1 MELLAEQKRCLD
13 CLVSSIE
20 QLGGRVDI
28 PKLEQIA
35 ELIIQTMRGPWRY
48 FHTSEHIFEVGG
60 SVDPIEVLAALFHD
74 LVYVQ
79 VDHGVSFNISSALCP
94 FVKEVRSQLVIRDET
109 ELPDDAMYQLVIRDE
124 TELPDDAMYQL
135 VASVFGFISGKT
147 LSPFGGQNEFL
158 SAVIAAKSLEPFL
171 PASTIAEITACIE
184 ATIPFRPVSP
194 SGLSAIE
201 LLHERL
207 VSANRDFNLA
217 WSHAEIVEI
226 VKRAVR
232 LANRDVENFASRN
245 PSNFLDNTWNLMPET
260 NHELSNVNSYT
271 VAGYRRSLQKME
283 GFLNFLKPELV
294 FQQFMQEPDDE
305 TYANLIARTRKN
317 IEVAKLYLG
326 VKLITIAILEALSY
340 RLGRDIPLS
349 TMMGELRAP
358 GFKTSVLEDY
368 LPNKQIAY
376 PLETQLE
383 KEVLNLLAIGR
394 NQESPYDIK
403 NSPVATFIIKSIG
416 FSETENFL
424 KKAQEFF
431 AGHISSEEF
440 LSYCAPDV
448 IETISSGVMKLFD
461 SRKKALGK
469 VKLVHQTVS

>member
-79 VDHGVSFNISSALCP
+79 VDQGVSFNISSALCP

-109 ELPDDAMYQLVIRDE
+109 ELPDDAMYQLV
-124 TELPDDAMYQL
+124 
-135 VASVFGFISGKT
+135 ASVFGFIPGKT

-184 ATIPFRPVSP
+184 ATIPFRPVAP

-201 LLHERL
+201 LLHQRL
-207 VSANRDFNLA
+207 ITINRDFHLG

-226 VKRAVR
+226 VKRSVR
-232 LANRDVENFASRN
+232 LANRDVENFASPN
-245 PSNFLDNTWNLMPET
+245 SSNFLDNTWNLMPET
-260 NHELSNVNSYT
+260 NHELTNVNSYT
-271 VAGYRRSLQKME
+271 VAGYRKSLQKME
-283 GFLNFLKPELV
+283 GFLNCLKPELV

-368 LPNKQIAY
+368 LPNRQIAY
-376 PLETQLE
+376 PLESQLQR
-383 KEVLNLLAIGR
+383 EVLDLLEIGR
-394 NQESPYDIK
+394 NQESRYDIK
-403 NSPVATFIIKSIG
+403 NSPVSTFIIKSIG
-416 FSETENFL
+416 FAETENFL
-424 KKAQEFF
+424 KKAQDFF

-440 LSYCAPDV
+440 LSYCSPDV

-461 SRKKALGK
+461 SRKAALGK

>member
-20 QLGGRVDI
+20 QLGGRIDI

-79 VDHGVSFNISSALCP
+79 VDQGVSFNISSALCP

-109 ELPDDAMYQLVIRDE
+109 ELPDD
-124 TELPDDAMYQL
+124 TMYQL
-135 VASVFGFISGKT
+135 VASVFGFIPGKT

-194 SGLSAIE
+194 SGFSAIE
-201 LLHERL
+201 ILHQRL
-207 VSANRDFNLA
+207 VSANGDFNLG
-217 WSHAEIVEI
+217 WSDAQTVEI
-226 VKRAVR
+226 VKRSVR

-245 PSNFLDNTWNLMPET
+245 SSNFLDNTWNLMPET
-260 NHELSNVNSYT
+260 NHALTNVNSYT

-283 GFLNFLKPELV
+283 GFLKFLKPELV

-340 RLGRDIPLS
+340 RMGREIPLS
-349 TMMGELRAP
+349 TMMGELRTP

-368 LPNKQIAY
+368 LPNKQIVY
-376 PLETQLE
+376 PLESQLQR
-383 KEVLNLLAIGR
+383 EVLDLLEIGR
-394 NQESPYDIK
+394 NQESRYDIK
-403 NSPVATFIIKSIG
+403 NSPVSTFIIKSIG
-416 FSETENFL
+416 FAETENLL

-431 AGHISSEEF
+431 ADPTSSEEF

-461 SRKKALGK
+461 SRKTALGK

>member
-1 MELLAEQKRCLD
+1 MELSGEQKRCLD

-28 PKLEQIA
+28 PKFEQIA

-79 VDHGVSFNISSALCP
+79 VDQGVNFNISSALCP
-94 FVKEVRSQLVIRDET
+94 FVKEVRSQLVIRDAA
-109 ELPDDAMYQLVIRDE
+109 ELPK
-124 TELPDDAMYQL
+124 DAMYQL
-135 VASVFGFISGKT
+135 VADVFGFIPGQT
-147 LSPFGGQNEFL
+147 LSPFAGQNEFL
-158 SAVIAAKSLEPFL
+158 SAVIAGKCLEPFL
-171 PASTIAEITACIE
+171 PASTIVQIAACIE
-184 ATIPFRPVSP
+184 ATIPFRGVSAN
-194 SGLSAIE
+194 GLSAIE
-201 LLHERL
+201 LLQQRL
-207 VSANRDFNLA
+207 VNANSDFNLGLTDP
-217 WSHAEIVEI
+217 ELCEI
-226 VKRAVR
+226 VKRSVR
-232 LANRDVENFASRN
+232 LANRDVENFASPN
-245 PSNFLDNTWNLMPET
+245 SSNFLDNTWNLMPET

-271 VAGYRRSLQKME
+271 VGGYRRSLQKME

-294 FQQFMQEPDDE
+294 FQQFMEEPDDQ
-305 TYANLIARTRKN
+305 TYANMISRTRKN

-358 GFKTSVLEDY
+358 GSKTSVLEDY
-368 LPNKQIAY
+368 LPSRQIAY
-376 PLETQLE
+376 PLESQLQ

-416 FSETENFL
+416 FAETGNFL
-424 KKAQEFF
+424 KKAQDFF
-431 AGHISSEEF
+431 AGHISAEQL
-440 LSYCAPDV
+440 LSFCDAEV
-448 IETISSGVMKLFD
+448 IDTIESGVMKLFD
-461 SRKKALGK
+461 SRKTALRKVQVAHKAI
-469 VKLVHQTVS
+469 S

>member
-1 MELLAEQKRCLD
+1 MELFVEQKRCLD

-20 QLGGRVDI
+20 QLGGRVDV

-79 VDHGVSFNISSALCP
+79 VDQGVSFNISSALSP

-109 ELPDDAMYQLVIRDE
+109 ELPDDAMYQLV
-124 TELPDDAMYQL
+124 
-135 VASVFGFISGKT
+135 ASVFGFIPGKA
-147 LSPFGGQNEFL
+147 LSPFAGQNEFL
-158 SAVIAAKSLEPFL
+158 SGVIAAKSLEDFL
-171 PASTIAEITACIE
+171 PASNIAEIVACIE
-184 ATIPFRPVSP
+184 ATIPFRPASP
-194 SGLSAIE
+194 RGLSAIE
-201 LLHERL
+201 LLHQRL
-207 VSANRDFNLA
+207 VSANRDFNLG
-217 WSHAEIVEI
+217 WSDAQTIEI
-226 VKRAVR
+226 VKRSVR
-232 LANRDVENFASRN
+232 LANRDVENFASPN
-245 PSNFLDNTWNLMPET
+245 SSNFLDNTWNLMPET
-260 NHELSNVNSYT
+260 NHELTNVNSYT
-271 VAGYRRSLQKME
+271 VGGYRRSLQKME

-305 TYANLIARTRKN
+305 AYANLIARTRKN
-317 IEVAKLYLG
+317 IAVAKLYLG
-326 VKLITIAILEALSY
+326 IKLITIALLEALSY

-358 GFKTSVLEDY
+358 GFPTSVLEDY
-368 LPNKQIAY
+368 LPNRQIAY
-376 PLETQLE
+376 ALENQLQR
-383 KEVLNLLAIGR
+383 EVLDLLEIGR

-403 NSPVATFIIKSIG
+403 NSPVSTFIIKSIG
-416 FSETENFL
+416 FAETEKFL
-424 KKAQEFF
+424 KKAHEFF

-448 IETISSGVMKLFD
+448 IDTITSGVMKLFD
-461 SRKKALGK
+461 SRKRALGK
-469 VKLVHQTVS
+469 VKLAHPTLS

>member
-1 MELLAEQKRCLD
+1 MELFGEQKRCLD
-13 CLVSSIE
+13 GLVESIE
-20 QLGGRVDI
+20 QLGGRVEI
-28 PKLEQIA
+28 GKLEQIA

-60 SVDPIEVLAALFHD
+60 SVDAIEVLAALFHD

-79 VDHGVSFNISSALCP
+79 VDQGVSFNISSALCP

-109 ELPDDAMYQLVIRDE
+109 ELPNDVMYH
-124 TELPDDAMYQL
+124 L
-135 VASVFGFISGKT
+135 VACVFGFVPGKT
-147 LSPFGGQNEFL
+147 LSPFAGQNEFL

-171 PASTIAEITACIE
+171 PASAIAEIAACIE
-184 ATIPFRPVSP
+184 ATIPFRAVSP

-201 LLHERL
+201 LLHQRL
-207 VSANRDFNLA
+207 VSVNRDFDFGWTDA
-217 WSHAEIVEI
+217 KTAEI
-226 VKRAVR
+226 VKRSVR
-232 LANRDVENFASRN
+232 LANRDVENFASPN
-245 PSNFLDNTWNLMPET
+245 SSNFLDNTWNLMPET

-271 VAGYRRSLQKME
+271 VAGYRKSLQKME

-294 FQQFMQEPDDE
+294 FQQFLQEPDDE
-305 TYANLIARTRKN
+305 TYANMIAQTRKN
-317 IEVAKLYLG
+317 IAVAKLYLG
-326 VKLITIAILEALSY
+326 IKLITIAILEALSY

-368 LPNKQIAY
+368 LPNRQIAY
-376 PLETQLE
+376 PLESQLE
-383 KEVLNLLAIGR
+383 KEVLDILAIGR

-416 FSETENFL
+416 FAETENFL
-424 KKAQEFF
+424 KKAQDFF
-431 AGHISSEEF
+431 AGDISSEEF
-440 LSYCAPDV
+440 LSYCAPDI

-461 SRKKALGK
+461 SRKMALGK
-469 VKLVHQTVS
+469 VKLAHQTVS

>member
-1 MELLAEQKRCLD
+1 MELLGEQKRCLD

-20 QLGGRVDI
+20 QLGGRVEI
-28 PKLEQIA
+28 PMLEEIA

-79 VDHGVSFNISSALCP
+79 VDQGVSFNISSALSP

-109 ELPDDAMYQLVIRDE
+109 ELPNDAMYH
-124 TELPDDAMYQL
+124 L
-135 VASVFGFISGKT
+135 VASVFGFIPGKT
-147 LSPFGGQNEFL
+147 LSPFAGQNEFL
-158 SAVIAAKSLEPFL
+158 SAVIAGKCLEAFL
-171 PASTIAEITACIE
+171 PASTIAEIAACIE
-184 ATIPFRPVSP
+184 ATIPFRPVAP

-201 LLHERL
+201 LLHQRL
-207 VSANRDFNLA
+207 VSANRDFKLG
-217 WSHAEIVEI
+217 WSDAETVEI
-226 VKRAVR
+226 VKRSVR
-232 LANRDVENFASRN
+232 LANRDVENFASPN
-245 PSNFLDNTWNLMPET
+245 SSNFLDNTWNLMPET

-271 VAGYRRSLQKME
+271 VGGYRRSLQKME

-326 VKLITIAILEALSY
+326 IKLITIAILEALSY

-349 TMMGELRAP
+349 TMMGELRTP

-376 PLETQLE
+376 PLESQLQR
-383 KEVLNLLAIGR
+383 EVLNLLAIGR

-416 FSETENFL
+416 FAETENFL
-424 KKAQEFF
+424 KKAQDFF

-440 LSYCAPDV
+440 LSYCSPDV
-448 IETISSGVMKLFD
+448 IDTISSGVMKLFD
-461 SRKKALGK
+461 SRKMALGK
-469 VKLVHQTVS
+469 VKLAHQTLS

>member
-1 MELLAEQKRCLD
+1 MELLGEQKRCLD
-13 CLVSSIE
+13 GLVSSIE

-28 PKLEQIA
+28 AKLEQIA

-79 VDHGVSFNISSALCP
+79 VDQGVSFNISSALSP

-109 ELPDDAMYQLVIRDE
+109 ELPNDAMYH
-124 TELPDDAMYQL
+124 L
-135 VASVFGFISGKT
+135 VASVFGFMPGKA
-147 LSPFGGQNEFL
+147 LSPFAGQNEFL
-158 SAVIAAKSLEPFL
+158 SAVIAAKCLEPFL
-171 PASTIAEITACIE
+171 PASTIAEIAACIE
-184 ATIPFRPVSP
+184 ATIPFRPLSP

-201 LLHERL
+201 LLYQRL
-207 VSANRDFNLA
+207 VSANRDFKLG
-217 WSHAEIVEI
+217 WSDVQTVEI

-232 LANRDVENFASRN
+232 LANRDVENFASPN
-245 PSNFLDNTWNLMPET
+245 SSNFLDNTWNLMPET
-260 NHELSNVNSYT
+260 NHELGNANTYT

-294 FQQFMQEPDDE
+294 FQQFMQEPDDA

-326 VKLITIAILEALSY
+326 IKLITIAILEALSY
-340 RLGRDIPLS
+340 RLARDIPLS

-358 GFKTSVLEDY
+358 GAKTAVLEDY
-368 LPNKQIAY
+368 LPNQLIAY
-376 PLETQLE
+376 PLESQLE
-383 KEVLNLLAIGR
+383 REVLNLLAIGR
-394 NQESPYDIK
+394 NQESRYDIK

-416 FSETENFL
+416 FAETENFL
-424 KKAQEFF
+424 KKAQDFF
-431 AGHISSEEF
+431 ADPNSSEEF
-440 LSYCAPDV
+440 LSYCSPDV
-448 IETISSGVMKLFD
+448 IDTISSGVMKLFD
-461 SRKKALGK
+461 SRKMALGK
-469 VKLVHQTVS
+469 VKLAHQTVS

>member
-79 VDHGVSFNISSALCP
+79 VDQGVSFNISSALCP

-109 ELPDDAMYQLVIRDE
+109 ELPDDAMYH
-124 TELPDDAMYQL
+124 L
-135 VASVFGFISGKT
+135 VASVFGFIPGKA

-158 SAVIAAKSLEPFL
+158 SAVIAGKSLEPFL

-201 LLHERL
+201 LLYQRL
-207 VSANRDFNLA
+207 VSINRDFNFG
-217 WSHAEIVEI
+217 WSDAQTVEI
-226 VKRAVR
+226 VKRSVR
-232 LANRDVENFASRN
+232 LANRDVENFASPN
-245 PSNFLDNTWNLMPET
+245 SSNFLDNTWNLMPET

-326 VKLITIAILEALSY
+326 IKLITIAILEALSY

-376 PLETQLE
+376 PLDTQLE

-416 FSETENFL
+416 FAETENFL

-440 LSYCAPDV
+440 LSYCSPDV

-461 SRKKALGK
+461 SRKTALGK

>member
-79 VDHGVSFNISSALCP
+79 VDQGVSFNISSALCP

-109 ELPDDAMYQLVIRDE
+109 ELPDDAMYH
-124 TELPDDAMYQL
+124 L
-135 VASVFGFISGKT
+135 VASVFGFIPGKT
-147 LSPFGGQNEFL
+147 LSPFAGQNEFL
-158 SAVIAAKSLEPFL
+158 SAVIAAKCLEPFL

-207 VSANRDFNLA
+207 VSINRDFNFG
-217 WSHAEIVEI
+217 WSNGQTVEI

-245 PSNFLDNTWNLMPET
+245 SSNFLDNTWNLMPET
-260 NHELSNVNSYT
+260 NHELTNVNSYT

-294 FQQFMQEPDDE
+294 FQQFRQEPDDE

-349 TMMGELRAP
+349 TMMGELRTP

-368 LPNKQIAY
+368 LPNRQSAY
-376 PLETQLE
+376 PLDSQLQR
-383 KEVLNLLAIGR
+383 EVLDLLEIGR
-394 NQESPYDIK
+394 NQESRYDIK
-403 NSPVATFIIKSIG
+403 NSPVSTFIIKSIG
-416 FSETENFL
+416 FAETENFL

-431 AGHISSEEF
+431 ADPTSSEEF

-461 SRKKALGK
+461 SRKTALGK

>member
-1 MELLAEQKRCLD
+1 MELFAEQKRCLD

-79 VDHGVSFNISSALCP
+79 VDQGVSFNISSALCP

-109 ELPDDAMYQLVIRDE
+109 ELPDDAMYQLV
-124 TELPDDAMYQL
+124 
-135 VASVFGFISGKT
+135 ASVFGFIPGKT

-171 PASTIAEITACIE
+171 PPITIAEIATCIE
-184 ATIPFRPVSP
+184 ATIPFRPVAP

-201 LLHERL
+201 LLHQRL
-207 VSANRDFNLA
+207 VSINRDFNLG
-217 WSHAEIVEI
+217 WSYAEIVEV

-245 PSNFLDNTWNLMPET
+245 SSNFLDNTWNLMPET
-260 NHELSNVNSYT
+260 NHELTNVNSYT

-294 FQQFMQEPDDE
+294 FQQFRQEPDDE

-368 LPNKQIAY
+368 LPNRQSAY
-376 PLETQLE
+376 PLESQLQR
-383 KEVLNLLAIGR
+383 EVLDLLEIGR
-394 NQESPYDIK
+394 NQESRYDIK
-403 NSPVATFIIKSIG
+403 NSPVSTFIIKSIG
-416 FSETENFL
+416 FAETENFL
-424 KKAQEFF
+424 KKAQDFF
-431 AGHISSEEF
+431 AGHISSEDF
-440 LSYCAPDV
+440 LSYCSPDV

-461 SRKKALGK
+461 SRKTALGK

>member
-79 VDHGVSFNISSALCP
+79 VDQGVSFNISSALCP

-109 ELPDDAMYQLVIRDE
+109 ELPE
-124 TELPDDAMYQL
+124 DAMYQL
-135 VASVFGFISGKT
+135 VASVFGFIPGKT
-147 LSPFGGQNEFL
+147 LSPFAGQNEFL

-201 LLHERL
+201 LLYQRL
-207 VSANRDFNLA
+207 ANAKRDFNLG

-232 LANRDVENFASRN
+232 LANRDVENFASPN
-245 PSNFLDNTWNLMPET
+245 SSNFLDNTWNLMPET

-349 TMMGELRAP
+349 TMMGELRTP

-368 LPNKQIAY
+368 LPNRQSAY
-376 PLETQLE
+376 PLESQLQR
-383 KEVLNLLAIGR
+383 EVLDLLEIGR
-394 NQESPYDIK
+394 NQESRYDIK
-403 NSPVATFIIKSIG
+403 NSPVSTFIIKSIG
-416 FSETENFL
+416 F
-424 KKAQEFF
+424 A
-431 AGHISSEEF
+431 
-440 LSYCAPDV
+440 
-448 IETISSGVMKLFD
+448 
-461 SRKKALGK
+461 
-469 VKLVHQTVS
+469 

>member
-1 MELLAEQKRCLD
+1 MELFAEQKRCLD

-79 VDHGVSFNISSALCP
+79 VDQGVSFNISSALCP

-109 ELPDDAMYQLVIRDE
+109 ELPDDAMYH
-124 TELPDDAMYQL
+124 L
-135 VASVFGFISGKT
+135 VASVFGFIPGKT

-171 PASTIAEITACIE
+171 PASTIAEIAACIE

-201 LLHERL
+201 LLYQRL
-207 VSANRDFNLA
+207 VSANRDFNLG
-217 WSHAEIVEI
+217 WSDAQTLEI

-232 LANRDVENFASRN
+232 LANRDVENFASPN
-245 PSNFLDNTWNLMPET
+245 SSNFLDNTWNLMPET
-260 NHELSNVNSYT
+260 NHELTNVNSYT

-294 FQQFMQEPDDE
+294 FQQFMQEPDDA

-326 VKLITIAILEALSY
+326 IKLITIAILEALSY

-416 FSETENFL
+416 FAETENFL

-440 LSYCAPDV
+440 LSYCSPDV

-461 SRKKALGK
+461 SRKTALGK

>member
-13 CLVSSIE
+13 CLASSIE

-35 ELIIQTMRGPWRY
+35 ELIIQAMRGPWRS

-79 VDHGVSFNISSALCP
+79 VDQGVSFNISSALCP

-109 ELPDDAMYQLVIRDE
+109 ELPDDAMYH
-124 TELPDDAMYQL
+124 L
-135 VASVFGFISGKT
+135 VASVFGFIPGKA
-147 LSPFGGQNEFL
+147 LSRFAGENEFL
-158 SAVIAAKSLEPFL
+158 SAVIAAKCLEPFL
-171 PASTIAEITACIE
+171 PASTIAEIAACIE
-184 ATIPFRPVSP
+184 ATIPFRPLSP

-201 LLHERL
+201 LLHQRL
-207 VSANRDFNLA
+207 VSANRDFNLG
-217 WSHAEIVEI
+217 WSDAQTVEI

-232 LANRDVENFASRN
+232 LANRDVENFASPN
-245 PSNFLDNTWNLMPET
+245 SSNFLDNTWNLMPET
-260 NHELSNVNSYT
+260 NHELTNVNSYT
-271 VAGYRRSLQKME
+271 VAGYRKSLQKME
-283 GFLNFLKPELV
+283 GFLKFLKPELV
-294 FQQFMQEPDDE
+294 FQHFMQEPDDE

-317 IEVAKLYLG
+317 IEVAKLYFG

-349 TMMGELRAP
+349 TMMGELRTP

-368 LPNKQIAY
+368 LPNRQSAY
-376 PLETQLE
+376 PLETQLQR
-383 KEVLNLLAIGR
+383 EVLYLLEIGR
-394 NQESPYDIK
+394 NQESRYDIK
-403 NSPVATFIIKSIG
+403 NSPVSTFIIKSIG
-416 FSETENFL
+416 FAETENLL

-431 AGHISSEEF
+431 ADPTSSEEF

-448 IETISSGVMKLFD
+448 IETISSGVMKLFE
-461 SRKKALGK
+461 SRKTALGK

>member
-1 MELLAEQKRCLD
+1 MELFAEQKRCLD

-79 VDHGVSFNISSALCP
+79 VDQGVSFNISSALCP
-94 FVKEVRSQLVIRDET
+94 FVKEVRSQLVIRNET
-109 ELPDDAMYQLVIRDE
+109 ELPDDAMYH
-124 TELPDDAMYQL
+124 L
-135 VASVFGFISGKT
+135 VASVFGFIPGKT

-171 PASTIAEITACIE
+171 PPSTIAEIAACIE

-201 LLHERL
+201 LLHQRL
-207 VSANRDFNLA
+207 ASANRDFNLG
-217 WSHAEIVEI
+217 WSYAEIVEI
-226 VKRAVR
+226 VKRSVR
-232 LANRDVENFASRN
+232 LANRDVENFASPN
-245 PSNFLDNTWNLMPET
+245 SSNFLDNTWNLMPET
-260 NHELSNVNSYT
+260 NHELTNVNSYT

-294 FQQFMQEPDDE
+294 FQQFMQEPDEE

-349 TMMGELRAP
+349 TMMGELRTP

-368 LPNKQIAY
+368 LPNRQSAY
-376 PLETQLE
+376 PLDSQLQR
-383 KEVLNLLAIGR
+383 EVLDLLEIGR
-394 NQESPYDIK
+394 NQESRYDIK
-403 NSPVATFIIKSIG
+403 NSPVSTFIIKSIG
-416 FSETENFL
+416 FAETENFL

-431 AGHISSEEF
+431 ADPSSSEEF

-448 IETISSGVMKLFD
+448 IETITSGVMKLFD
-461 SRKKALGK
+461 SRKTALGK

>member
-1 MELLAEQKRCLD
+1 MELLGEQKRCLD
-13 CLVSSIE
+13 CLVTSIE
-20 QLGGRVDI
+20 QLGGRADI

-79 VDHGVSFNISSALCP
+79 VDQGVSFNISSALCP
-94 FVKEVRSQLVIRDET
+94 FVKEVRSQLIIKDET
-109 ELPDDAMYQLVIRDE
+109 ELPDD
-124 TELPDDAMYQL
+124 TMYQL
-135 VASVFGFISGKT
+135 VASVFGFLPGKA

-171 PASTIAEITACIE
+171 PASTIAEISACIE

-194 SGLSAIE
+194 LGFSAIE
-201 LLHERL
+201 LLHQRL
-207 VSANRDFNLA
+207 VIVNRDFDFG
-217 WSHAEIVEI
+217 WTDAETVEI
-226 VKRAVR
+226 VKRSVR
-232 LANRDVENFASRN
+232 LSNRDVENFASPN
-245 PSNFLDNTWNLMPET
+245 SSDFLDNTWNLMPET

-271 VAGYRRSLQKME
+271 VGGYRKSLQKME

-305 TYANLIARTRKN
+305 TYTYMISQTRKN
-317 IEVAKLYLG
+317 IAAAKLYLG
-326 VKLITIAILEALSY
+326 IKLITIAILEALSY

-368 LPNKQIAY
+368 LPNRQIAY
-376 PLETQLE
+376 PLESQLE
-383 KEVLNLLAIGR
+383 KEVLDLLAIGR

-416 FSETENFL
+416 FAETENFL
-424 KKAQEFF
+424 KKAQDFF
-431 AGHISSEEF
+431 AERITSEEF

-448 IETISSGVMKLFD
+448 IDTISSGVMKLFD
-461 SRKKALGK
+461 SRKMALGK
-469 VKLVHQTVS
+469 VKLAHQAVS

>member
-1 MELLAEQKRCLD
+1 MELFGEQKRCLD
-13 CLVSSIE
+13 ALVASIE

-28 PKLEQIA
+28 PKQEQIA

-79 VDHGVSFNISSALCP
+79 VDQGVSFNISSALCP
-94 FVKEVRSQLVIRDET
+94 FVKEVRSQLVIRDQT
-109 ELPDDAMYQLVIRDE
+109 ELPDDVMYH
-124 TELPDDAMYQL
+124 L
-135 VASVFGFISGKT
+135 VASVFGFVPGKT
-147 LSPFGGQNEFL
+147 LSPFAGQNEFL

-171 PASTIAEITACIE
+171 PASTIAEIAACIE

-194 SGLSAIE
+194 SGFSAIE
-201 LLHERL
+201 LLHQRL
-207 VSANRDFNLA
+207 VNVNRDFDFG
-217 WSHAEIVEI
+217 WTDAETIEI
-226 VKRAVR
+226 VKRSVR
-232 LANRDVENFASRN
+232 LSNRDVENFASPN
-245 PSNFLDNTWNLMPET
+245 SSNFLDNTWNLMPET

-271 VAGYRRSLQKME
+271 VGGYRRSLQKME

-305 TYANLIARTRKN
+305 TYTHMIAQTRKN
-317 IEVAKLYLG
+317 IAVAKLYLG
-326 VKLITIAILEALSY
+326 IKLITIAILEALSY

-368 LPNKQIAY
+368 LPNRQIAY
-376 PLETQLE
+376 ALESQLE

-416 FSETENFL
+416 FAETENFL

-448 IETISSGVMKLFD
+448 IDTISAGVMKLFD
-461 SRKKALGK
+461 SRKTALGK
-469 VKLVHQTVS
+469 VKLAHQAIS

>member
-1 MELLAEQKRCLD
+1 MELFVEQKRCLD

-20 QLGGRVDI
+20 QLGGRVDL

-79 VDHGVSFNISSALCP
+79 VDQGVSFNISSALSP

-109 ELPDDAMYQLVIRDE
+109 ELPDDPMYH
-124 TELPDDAMYQL
+124 L
-135 VASVFGFISGKT
+135 VASVFGFIPGKA

-158 SAVIAAKSLEPFL
+158 SGVIAAKCLEAFL
-171 PASTIAEITACIE
+171 PASTIAEIVACIE
-184 ATIPFRPVSP
+184 ATIPFRPASP
-194 SGLSAIE
+194 RGLSAIE
-201 LLHERL
+201 LLHQRL
-207 VSANRDFNLA
+207 VSANRDFNLG
-217 WSHAEIVEI
+217 WSDAQTIEI

-232 LANRDVENFASRN
+232 LANRDVENFASPN
-245 PSNFLDNTWNLMPET
+245 SSNFLDNTWNLMPET
-260 NHELSNVNSYT
+260 NHELTNVNSYT
-271 VAGYRRSLQKME
+271 VGGYRRSLQKME

-317 IEVAKLYLG
+317 IAVAKLYLG
-326 VKLITIAILEALSY
+326 IKLITIAILEALSY

-358 GFKTSVLEDY
+358 GFQTSVLEDY
-368 LPNKQIAY
+368 LPNRQIAY
-376 PLETQLE
+376 ALENQLQR
-383 KEVLNLLAIGR
+383 EVLDLLEIGR

-403 NSPVATFIIKSIG
+403 NSPVSTFIIKSIG
-416 FSETENFL
+416 FAETENFL
-424 KKAQEFF
+424 KKAHEFF

-448 IETISSGVMKLFD
+448 IDTITSGVMKLFD
-461 SRKKALGK
+461 SRKRALGK
-469 VKLVHQTVS
+469 VKLAHPTLS

>member
-1 MELLAEQKRCLD
+1 MELFAEQKRCLD

-79 VDHGVSFNISSALCP
+79 VDQGVSFNISSALCP

-109 ELPDDAMYQLVIRDE
+109 ELPNDAMYH
-124 TELPDDAMYQL
+124 L
-135 VASVFGFISGKT
+135 VASVFGFIPGKT

-171 PASTIAEITACIE
+171 PASTIAEIAACIE

-201 LLHERL
+201 LLYQRL
-207 VSANRDFNLA
+207 ASANRDFNLG
-217 WSHAEIVEI
+217 WSDAQTLEI

-232 LANRDVENFASRN
+232 LANRDVENFASPN
-245 PSNFLDNTWNLMPET
+245 SSNFLDNTWNLMPET
-260 NHELSNVNSYT
+260 NHELTNVNSYT

-294 FQQFMQEPDDE
+294 FQQFMQEPDDA

-326 VKLITIAILEALSY
+326 IKLITIAILEALSY

-416 FSETENFL
+416 FAETENFL

-440 LSYCAPDV
+440 LSYCSPDV

-461 SRKKALGK
+461 SRKTALGK

>member
-79 VDHGVSFNISSALCP
+79 VDQGVSFNISSALCP

-109 ELPDDAMYQLVIRDE
+109 ELPDDAMYQLV
-124 TELPDDAMYQL
+124 
-135 VASVFGFISGKT
+135 ASVFGFIPGKT

-207 VSANRDFNLA
+207 VSINRDFNFG
-217 WSHAEIVEI
+217 WSYAEIVEI

-232 LANRDVENFASRN
+232 LANRDVENFASPN
-245 PSNFLDNTWNLMPET
+245 SSNFLDNTWNLMPET
-260 NHELSNVNSYT
+260 NHELIHVNSYT

-294 FQQFMQEPDDE
+294 FQQFRQEPDDA

-424 KKAQEFF
+424 KKSQEFF
-431 AGHISSEEF
+431 ADPTSSEEF
-440 LSYCAPDV
+440 LSYCSPDV
-448 IETISSGVMKLFD
+448 IDTISSGVMKLFD
-461 SRKKALGK
+461 SRKTALGK

>member
-1 MELLAEQKRCLD
+1 MELFGEQKRCLD

-20 QLGGRVDI
+20 QLGGRVDV
-28 PKLEQIA
+28 PKLDQIA

-79 VDHGVSFNISSALCP
+79 VDQGVSFNISSALSP

-109 ELPDDAMYQLVIRDE
+109 ELPDDAMYQLV
-124 TELPDDAMYQL
+124 
-135 VASVFGFISGKT
+135 ASVFGFTPGKA
-147 LSPFGGQNEFL
+147 LSPFAGQNEFL
-158 SAVIAAKSLEPFL
+158 SGVIAAKCLEDFL
-171 PASTIAEITACIE
+171 PASTIAEIVACIE

-194 SGLSAIE
+194 RGVSAIE
-201 LLHERL
+201 LLHQRL
-207 VSANRDFNLA
+207 VTANRDFNLG
-217 WSHAEIVEI
+217 WSDAQTIEI
-226 VKRAVR
+226 VKRSVR
-232 LANRDVENFASRN
+232 LANRDVENFASPN
-245 PSNFLDNTWNLMPET
+245 SSNFLDNTWNLMPET
-260 NHELSNVNSYT
+260 NHELINVNSYT

-305 TYANLIARTRKN
+305 TYASLIARTRKN
-317 IEVAKLYLG
+317 ITVAKLYLG

-340 RLGRDIPLS
+340 RLGRDISLS

-358 GFKTSVLEDY
+358 GFPTSVLEDY
-368 LPNKQIAY
+368 LPNRQIAY
-376 PLETQLE
+376 ALENQLQ
-383 KEVLNLLAIGR
+383 KEVLDLLEIGR

-403 NSPVATFIIKSIG
+403 NSPVSTFIIKSIG
-416 FSETENFL
+416 FAETEKFL
-424 KKAQEFF
+424 KKAHEFF
-431 AGHISSEEF
+431 AGHISSEEL

-448 IETISSGVMKLFD
+448 IDTITSGVMKLFD
-461 SRKKALGK
+461 SRKRALGK
-469 VKLVHQTVS
+469 VKLAHPTLS